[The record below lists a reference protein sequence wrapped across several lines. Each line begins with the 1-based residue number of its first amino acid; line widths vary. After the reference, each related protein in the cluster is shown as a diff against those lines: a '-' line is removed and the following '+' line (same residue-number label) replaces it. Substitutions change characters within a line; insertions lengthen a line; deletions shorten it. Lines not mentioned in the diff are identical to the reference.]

1 MAMRILIAD
10 DERISRFTTARQLQ
24 LEGFEVET
32 AESAAAAIEFLH
44 QAPWDVLL
52 TDLRM
57 PGMDGLELLQ
67 KVRAHH
73 PDVDVILMTAFGS
86 VETAVQAMQQGAV
99 DYLIKPF
106 PFAELHARLQRIGA
120 MRAVKDELARL
131 RHLVEVDPR
140 TDNLIG
146 ASPVMHQ
153 LRDRIAL
160 FAAHDAPV
168 LVTGETGTG
177 KEVVARALHRA
188 GPRAQRPFVAVA
200 CGAIPKDLAESEL
213 FGHERGSFTG
223 ALKRREG
230 VFEQADGGTLL
241 LDDVD
246 DLPMDLQVKLLR
258 VLQEGTLTRVGG
270 SAEVH
275 VQVRL
280 VATSKLD
287 LREAAERG
295 MFRQDVYYRLRGL
308 ELRLPPLRDR
318 GHDVLLLAQHFL
330 RALRIRVD
338 EDPVQLSPA
347 ASRLLLQHRWPGN
360 VRELRRLLEAALV
373 LCRGRELLPE
383 HLPSDLQES
392 RGPTGQ
398 RFSLHLEGAEEL
410 PMPKLVQDFE
420 DGLLDWA
427 LAKAG
432 GQQGRAAELLG
443 IARTTLQSKLQKR
456 KG

>member
-1 MAMRILIAD
+1 MRVLIAD
-10 DERISRFTTARQLQ
+10 DERISRVTTARQLQ
-24 LEGFEVET
+24 LEGMEVET
-32 AESAAAAIEFLH
+32 AESAAAAIEILH

-57 PGMDGLELLQ
+57 PGMDGMELLQ
-67 KVRAHH
+67 RVRAHH
-73 PDVDVILMTAFGS
+73 PEVDVILMTAFGS
-86 VETAVQAMQQGAV
+86 VETAVQAMQLGAV

-106 PFAELHARLQRIGA
+106 PFAELHARLQRIA
-120 MRAVKDELARL
+120 AVRAVKDELARL
-131 RHLVEVDPR
+131 RQLVEVDPR
-140 TDNLIG
+140 SDNLIG
-146 ASPVMHQ
+146 ASPAMHQ
-153 LRDRIAL
+153 LRDRIGL

-188 GPRAQRPFVAVA
+188 SPRAQRPFVALA

-213 FGHERGSFTG
+213 FGHERGAFTG

-241 LDDVD
+241 LDDID
-246 DLPMDLQVKLLR
+246 DLPLDLQVKLLR

-275 VQVRL
+275 VQVRV

-295 MFRQDVYYRLRGL
+295 QFRQDVYYRLRGL

-318 GHDVLLLAQHFL
+318 GNDVLLLAQHFL
-330 RALRIRVD
+330 RSLGRQPQGPTVL
-338 EDPVQLSPA
+338 LSPA
-347 ASRLLLQHRWPGN
+347 VSRLLLQHHWPGN

-373 LCRGRELLPE
+373 LCRGDELLPE
-383 HLPSDLQES
+383 HLPAELQES
-392 RGPTGQ
+392 APHAGR
-398 RFSLHLEGAEEL
+398 RFSLHLDGAEEL

-420 DGLLDWA
+420 DALLDWA
-427 LAKAG
+427 MAKAG

-443 IARTTLQSKLQKR
+443 IARTTLQSKLTKR
-456 KG
+456 RG